1 MRIAV
6 VGVGAVG
13 GYFGGRLAQAG
24 LDIVFLARGNTLASL
39 RAEGLRIQSLVGDF
53 AIESPNVAG
62 DPAEIGHCDVV
73 LVAVKAYQ
81 VQEIAPSLGPLVGAD
96 TVVIPM
102 QNGLEA
108 PALLSEA
115 LGPEVVLGGLC
126 KIFASK
132 TGPGTIEH
140 IGLEPVIEFG
150 ELSGEKTERVERVRA
165 AFAPVAGMA
174 TVVPNGIQAAL
185 WQKLMHVEPLGA
197 VGAVF
202 REPAG
207 VLRTVPETRRM
218 LLSAMQEIVTLA
230 LKRGVTIDP
239 SLPERAIRRID
250 QLPADATASMHRDI
264 LAGRPSEFEFQTG
277 TVVRYARESGVPT
290 LIHSGNLCSFAAG
303 NASRTGLSSCP
314 VSLMDG
320 CTSVSWRTACCG
332 RQRYLTSRQSRAVR
346 EAGAVQLVELIWRE
360 KS

>member
-1 MRIAV
+1 MRITV

-24 LDIVFLARGNTLASL
+24 LDVVFLARGKTLASL
-39 RAEGLRIQSLVGDF
+39 RAEGLRIQSLAGDF
-53 AIESPNVAG
+53 AIESPKVVG
-62 DPAEIGHCDVV
+62 DPAEIGRCDIV

-81 VQEIAPSLGPLVGAD
+81 VQEIAPSLAPLVGAD

-108 PALLSEA
+108 PSLLSEA
-115 LGPEVVLGGLC
+115 LGPEAVLGGLC

-132 TGPGTIEH
+132 TGPATIEH
-140 IGLEPVIEFG
+140 IGLEPAIEFG
-150 ELSGEKTERVERVRA
+150 ELSGEKTERVERVRD
-165 AFAPVAGMA
+165 AFAPAAGMD
-174 TVVPNGIQAAL
+174 TVVPDDIQVAL
-185 WQKLMHVEPLGA
+185 WQKLMHVETLGA
-197 VGAVF
+197 VGAVV

-207 VLRTVPETRRM
+207 ILRTVPETRRM
-218 LLSAMQEIVTLA
+218 LLSAMEEIVTLA
-230 LKRGVTIDP
+230 SKRGVTIDP

-290 LIHSGNLCSFAAG
+290 PVHSAIYAALLPG
-303 NASRTGLSSCP
+303 TLRAR
-314 VSLMDG
+314 
-320 CTSVSWRTACCG
+320 G
-332 RQRYLTSRQSRAVR
+332 RLPAPSH
-346 EAGAVQLVELIWRE
+346 
-360 KS
+360 

>member
-39 RAEGLRIQSLVGDF
+39 RAEGLRIQSLAGDF
-53 AIESPNVAG
+53 AIESPNVVG

-81 VQEIAPSLGPLVGAD
+81 VQEIAPSLAPLVGAN

-140 IGLEPVIEFG
+140 IGLEPAIEFG

-165 AFAPVAGMA
+165 AFAPAAGMA
-174 TVVPNGIQAAL
+174 TVVPDDIQVAL

-197 VGAVF
+197 VGAVV

-230 LKRGVTIDP
+230 SKRGVTIDP

-290 LIHSGNLCSFAAG
+290 PIHSAIYAALLPG
-303 NASRTGLSSCP
+303 TLRSR
-314 VSLMDG
+314 G
-320 CTSVSWRTACCG
+320 CLPAP
-332 RQRYLTSRQSRAVR
+332 LH
-346 EAGAVQLVELIWRE
+346 
-360 KS
+360 

>member
-24 LDIVFLARGNTLASL
+24 LDVVFLARGKTLESL
-39 RAEGLRIQSLVGDF
+39 RAEGLRIQSIAGDF
-53 AIESPNVAG
+53 EIRNPNVAG
-62 DPAEIGHCDVV
+62 NPAEIGRCDVV

-81 VQEIAPSLGPLVGAD
+81 VQEIAPSLAPLVGAD

-132 TGPGTIEH
+132 TGPVTIGH
-140 IGLEPVIEFG
+140 IGLEPAIEFG
-150 ELSGEKTERVERVRA
+150 EMSGEKTARVERVRA
-165 AFAPVAGMA
+165 AFAPAAGMA
-174 TVVPNGIQAAL
+174 TVVPDDIQVAL

-197 VGAVF
+197 VGSVV

-218 LLSAMQEIVTLA
+218 LLSAMEEIVALA
-230 LKRGVTIDP
+230 SKRGVALDP
-239 SLPERAIRRID
+239 SLPERAVRRID

-277 TVVRYARESGVPT
+277 TVVRYARESEVPAPVHSAIYAALLPAT
-290 LIHSGNLCSFAAG
+290 LRARGCLPAP
-303 NASRTGLSSCP
+303 SR
-314 VSLMDG
+314 
-320 CTSVSWRTACCG
+320 
-332 RQRYLTSRQSRAVR
+332 
-346 EAGAVQLVELIWRE
+346 
-360 KS
+360 